1 MRLQYE
7 FDYGEVKMIN
17 AIIGQLVCVN
27 AQSAIILGGSVEY
40 ELVISSQTATRL
52 SNLQGAERGNVRL
65 LAWLQHRE
73 DGMTLFGFSDEDERR
88 LFLELIK
95 VNGIGPRQAMKIL
108 SGVRV
113 RDFIAALDQSDV
125 NFLSKIPGLGAKTS
139 QKIIL
144 ALRDTLVFTQE
155 ASKPQNV
162 ATGNSKKYQ
171 DVIDALVEMGYDK
184 KKVHE
189 TIARLL
195 KDNEEY
201 VATHNQSAIE
211 EWLFRSAVVGLS

>member
-1 MRLQYE
+1 
-7 FDYGEVKMIN
+7 MIN
-17 AIIGQLVCVN
+17 AIIGQLVCVS
-27 AQSAIILGGSVEY
+27 AQSAVILGGSIEY
-40 ELVISSQTATRL
+40 ELIISSQTATRL
-52 SNLQGAERGNVRL
+52 SNLQGSDRTNVRL

-95 VNGIGPRQAMKIL
+95 VSGIGPRQAMKIL

-113 RDFIAALDQSDV
+113 SDFITALDQSDV

-144 ALRDTLVFTQE
+144 ALRDTLVFTQD

-162 ATGNSKKYQ
+162 ASGNSKKYQ

-184 KKVHE
+184 KKVLE
-189 TIARLL
+189 AVAKLL
-195 KDNEEY
+195 KDNEQY
-201 VATHNQSAIE
+201 VSSHSQSAVE
-211 EWLFRSAVVGLS
+211 EWLFRSSVVGLS

>member
-1 MRLQYE
+1 
-7 FDYGEVKMIN
+7 MIN
-17 AIIGQLVCVN
+17 AIIGQLVCVS
-27 AQSAIILGGSVEY
+27 AQSAVILGGSIEY
-40 ELVISSQTATRL
+40 ELIISSQTATRL
-52 SNLQGAERGNVRL
+52 SNLQGSDRTNVRL

-95 VNGIGPRQAMKIL
+95 VSGIGPRQAMKIL

-113 RDFIAALDQSDV
+113 SDFITALDQSDV

-144 ALRDTLVFTQE
+144 ALRDTLVFTQD

-162 ATGNSKKYQ
+162 ASGNSKKYQ

-184 KKVHE
+184 KKVLE
-189 TIARLL
+189 TVAKLL
-195 KDNEEY
+195 KDNEQY
-201 VATHNQSAIE
+201 VSSHSQSAVE
-211 EWLFRSAVVGLS
+211 EWLFRSSVVGLS

>member
-1 MRLQYE
+1 
-7 FDYGEVKMIN
+7 MIN

-27 AQSAIILGGSVEY
+27 AQSAVILGGSIEY

-52 SNLQGAERGNVRL
+52 SNLQGADRSNVRL

-144 ALRDTLVFTQE
+144 ALRDTLVFTLD
-155 ASKPQNV
+155 
-162 ATGNSKKYQ
+162 GNLHDQ
-171 DVIDALVEMGYDK
+171 
-184 KKVHE
+184 
-189 TIARLL
+189 T
-195 KDNEEY
+195 
-201 VATHNQSAIE
+201 
-211 EWLFRSAVVGLS
+211 

>member
-1 MRLQYE
+1 
-7 FDYGEVKMIN
+7 MIN

-27 AQSAIILGGSVEY
+27 AQSVTLLSSGIEFEII
-40 ELVISSQTATRL
+40 ISSQTATKL
-52 SNLQGAERGNVRL
+52 SNLQGSDRNNVRIL
-65 LAWLQHRE
+65 TYLQHKE
-73 DGMTLFGFSDEDERR
+73 DAMTLFGFGDEDERR

-95 VNGIGPRQAMKIL
+95 VNGIGPKQAMKIL

-113 RDFIAALDQSDV
+113 CDFISALDQSDV

-139 QKIIL
+139 AKIVL

-162 ATGNSKKYQ
+162 AKGASHKFQ

-184 KKVHE
+184 RKVMDTVAE
-189 TIARLL
+189 ILQV
-195 KDNEEY
+195 NEELLSSKS
-201 VATHNQSAIE
+201 QSSVE
-211 EWLFRSAVVGLS
+211 EFLFRSAIVKLS

>member
-1 MRLQYE
+1 
-7 FDYGEVKMIN
+7 
-17 AIIGQLVCVN
+17 
-27 AQSAIILGGSVEY
+27 
-40 ELVISSQTATRL
+40 
-52 SNLQGAERGNVRL
+52 
-65 LAWLQHRE
+65 

-95 VNGIGPRQAMKIL
+95 VNGIGPKQAMKIL

-113 RDFIAALDQSDV
+113 RDFISALDQSDV

-184 KKVHE
+184 KKVLE
-189 TIARLL
+189 TIAKLL
-195 KDNEEY
+195 NDNEQY
-201 VATHNQSAIE
+201 VASHSQSAVE